1 MHDVYVTTQFE
12 QRSTIRMLFPRVAQ
26 DLQPSTSQT
35 MRTSTIG
42 RSLDFRYIKDINLL
56 TRLKT
61 INIVANW
68 KINSGQAPLEQA
80 QC

>member
-26 DLQPSTSQT
+26 DLQPSTSQ
-35 MRTSTIG
+35 RTSTIE